1 MASKYYGGNKKK
13 DKMLLDSYINWLVPR
28 VYASI
33 ACELWDAG
41 FTAEKIQE
49 IFLNSQIR
57 WQDSVKNG
65 WNMLKNVQEV
75 TGIEVEYFK
84 STGNIINEMKGE

>member
-33 ACELWDAG
+33 ACELWEAG
-41 FTAEKIQE
+41 FDEDEIQTL
-49 IFLNSQIR
+49 FLNSQIR
-57 WQDSVKNG
+57 WQDSNING
-65 WNMLKNVQEV
+65 WDMLQNVHQV
-75 TGIEVEYFK
+75 TGIDVEYFK
-84 STGNIINEMKGE
+84 RTGNIINKMKGE